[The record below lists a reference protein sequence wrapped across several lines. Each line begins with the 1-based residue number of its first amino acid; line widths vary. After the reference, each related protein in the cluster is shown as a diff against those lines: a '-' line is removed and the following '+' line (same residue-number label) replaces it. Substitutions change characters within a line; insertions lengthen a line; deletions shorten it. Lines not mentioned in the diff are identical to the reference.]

1 MKENIIQFFKEMS
14 KMKNKNYLPEDGV
27 EVIIE
32 TKNGKKFKGFYC
44 EELGRFLSDDEE
56 DLYYLSE
63 IANWSEI

>member
-1 MKENIIQFFKEMS
+1 
-14 KMKNKNYLPEDGV
+14 MKNKNYLPEDGV